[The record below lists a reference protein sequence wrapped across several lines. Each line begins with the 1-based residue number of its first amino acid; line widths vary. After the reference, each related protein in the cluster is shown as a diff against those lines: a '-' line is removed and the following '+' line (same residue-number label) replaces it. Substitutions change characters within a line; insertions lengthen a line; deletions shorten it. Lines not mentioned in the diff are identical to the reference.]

1 VSGGQVSDTGPV
13 RDNGLVS
20 TEPAEAAEADEA
32 GLVAR
37 AVDGDK
43 AALEEVIRLL
53 SDPLYRLALRM
64 SWRPADAE
72 DATQEILIRVVTRLA
87 SWRGEA
93 RLLTWAYR
101 IGVNYLLN
109 LRRQTPQEAQALSL
123 DEFGAS
129 LADGLAD
136 ADYRGPEATVLTEE
150 VRLSCTQAML
160 QCLERGERIAFVL
173 SDIFE
178 LSSADAAW
186 ILETT
191 PAAYRKRLE
200 RARHRIGAFMNSTC
214 GLVNS
219 DAFCRCA
226 RRVPKALATGR
237 IDPRRA
243 GGQLGALTAH
253 PVTPSGRSVAEAA
266 AQLHR
271 LHDAAAVMRAHP
283 DYAAPR
289 AKIDTIA
296 ALLHSGR
303 FPLLE

>member
-1 VSGGQVSDTGPV
+1 MSV
-13 RDNGLVS
+13 VS
-20 TEPAEAAEADEA
+20 TETGEAD
-32 GLVAR
+32 LVAR

-53 SDPLYRLALRM
+53 QDPLYRLALRM
-64 SWRPADAE
+64 VWRPPDAE

-109 LRRQTPQEAQALSL
+109 LRRQTPQEAKQLSL
-123 DEFGAS
+123 DEFRGN

-136 ADYRGPEATVLTEE
+136 ADYRGPEATLLAEE

-178 LSSADAAW
+178 LSSTDAAW
-186 ILETT
+186 ILETS
-191 PAAYRKRLE
+191 PAAYRKRLQ
-200 RARHRIGAFMNSTC
+200 RARHRIRAFMESTC
-214 GLVNS
+214 GLVNPE
-219 DAFCRCA
+219 AFCRCA
-226 RRVPKALATGR
+226 RRVPKAVATGR
-237 IDPRRA
+237 VDPRR
-243 GGQLGALTAH
+243 LVLTAH
-253 PVTPSGRSVAEAA
+253 PVSPSGRGVAEAA
-266 AQLHR
+266 AQLNR
-271 LHDAAAVMRAHP
+271 LHHAAAVLRAHP
-283 DYAAPR
+283 DYAAPQSKVD
-289 AKIDTIA
+289 AIA
-296 ALLHSGR
+296 ALLQSGR

>member
-1 VSGGQVSDTGPV
+1 VSGGAPVS
-13 RDNGLVS
+13 DNGLVS
-20 TEPAEAAEADEA
+20 TDPTESAGADEA

-37 AVDGDK
+37 AVDGDT

-64 SWRPADAE
+64 AWRPADAE

-109 LRRQTPQEAQALSL
+109 LRRKTPQEAQQLSL
-123 DEFGAS
+123 DEFGAA

-136 ADYRGPEATVLTEE
+136 ADYRGPEATVLAEE

-173 SDIFE
+173 SDVFE

-214 GLVNS
+214 GVVNS

-237 IDPRRA
+237 IDPRRPT
-243 GGQLGALTAH
+243 LTAH
-253 PVTPSGRSVAEAA
+253 PVTPSGRGVAEAA

-283 DYAAPR
+283 DYAAPQ
-289 AKIDTIA
+289 AKVDAIA
-296 ALLHSGR
+296 TLLRSGQ
-303 FPLLE
+303 FPLLEE

>member
-1 VSGGQVSDTGPV
+1 MS
-13 RDNGLVS
+13 
-20 TEPAEAAEADEA
+20 AEAGEA

-37 AVDGDK
+37 AVNGDK

-53 SDPLYRLALRM
+53 QDPLYRLALRM
-64 SWRPADAE
+64 VWRPADAE

-93 RLLTWAYR
+93 KLLTWAYR

-109 LRRQTPQEAQALSL
+109 LRRQTPQEAQQLSFE
-123 DEFGAS
+123 EFRDG

-136 ADYRGPEATVLTEE
+136 ADYRGPEATLLAEE

-160 QCLERGERIAFVL
+160 QCLERGERVAFVL

-186 ILETT
+186 VLETT

-200 RARHRIGAFMNSTC
+200 RARHRIRAFMGSTC
-214 GLVNS
+214 GLVNP

-226 RRVPKALATGR
+226 RRVPKAVSAGR
-237 IDPRRA
+237 VDLRGP
-243 GGQLGALTAH
+243 ALTAH
-253 PVTPSGRSVAEAA
+253 PVSPSGRGVAEAA

-271 LHDAAAVMRAHP
+271 LHDAAAVLRAHP
-283 DYAAPR
+283 DYAAPESKTV
-289 AKIDTIA
+289 AIA
-296 ALLHSGR
+296 ALLQSGR
-303 FPLLE
+303 FPLLG

>member
-1 VSGGQVSDTGPV
+1 VSGGGRVS
-13 RDNGLVS
+13 DNGLVS
-20 TEPAEAAEADEA
+20 TEPAEPAEPAEPDEA
-32 GLVAR
+32 ALVAR
-37 AVDGDK
+37 AVDGDT
-43 AALEEVIRLL
+43 AALEEVISLL

-87 SWRGEA
+87 TWRGEA

-109 LRRQTPQEAQALSL
+109 LRRKTPQEAHQFSL

-136 ADYRGPEATVLTEE
+136 ADYRGPEAAVLAEE

-173 SDIFE
+173 SDVFE

-214 GLVNS
+214 GLVNP

-237 IDPRRA
+237 IDPRRPT
-243 GGQLGALTAH
+243 LTAH
-253 PVTPSGRSVAEAA
+253 PVTPSGRGVAEDLSQRVA
-266 AQLHR
+266 R
-271 LHDAAAVMRAHP
+271 LAGANE
-283 DYAAPR
+283 
-289 AKIDTIA
+289 TSA
-296 ALLHSGR
+296 ALEPR
-303 FPLLE
+303 PDMDVD